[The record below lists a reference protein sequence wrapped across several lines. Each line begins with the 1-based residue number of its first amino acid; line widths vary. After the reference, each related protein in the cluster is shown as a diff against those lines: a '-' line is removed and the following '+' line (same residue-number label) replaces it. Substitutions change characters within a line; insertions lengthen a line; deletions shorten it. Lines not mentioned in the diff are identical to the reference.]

1 MLIPGLQKRIEPLLQ
16 AKWEEAKRVHGL
28 KGGARA
34 YFLSLIAGKRERPLL
49 IITPTA
55 REAENLFSD
64 LPFFLV
70 EKQDLPPLQNRLHL
84 IFAWEVLPFEQLP
97 HNPGQVP
104 A

>member
-1 MLIPGLQKRIEPLLQ
+1 MLVPGLQKRIEPLLQ

-34 YFLSLIAGKRERPLL
+34 YFLSLIAGKRDRPLL

-64 LPFFLV
+64 LPGMLRSV
-70 EKQDLPPLQNRLHL
+70 ADVLEKSQK
-84 IFAWEVLPFEQLP
+84 
-97 HNPGQVP
+97 
-104 A
+104 